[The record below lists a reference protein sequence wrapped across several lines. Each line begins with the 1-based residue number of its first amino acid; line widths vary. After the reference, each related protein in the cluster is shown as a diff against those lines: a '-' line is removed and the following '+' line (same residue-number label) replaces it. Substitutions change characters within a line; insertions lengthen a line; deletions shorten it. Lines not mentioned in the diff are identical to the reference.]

1 MLIVSL
7 TDEEAQILIESLEC
21 HITELSHE
29 IADTDSK
36 DYREKLKRKKSTL
49 NKILNEIERIEEESE
64 I

>member
-7 TDEEAQILIESLEC
+7 TAEEAQILIESLES

-36 DYREKLKRKKSTL
+36 DYREKLKHKKSTL
-49 NKILNEIERIEEESE
+49 NKILQEIENLEEESDN
-64 I
+64 

>member
-7 TDEEAQILIESLEC
+7 TAEEAHILIESLE
-21 HITELSHE
+21 HHVSELSHE

-49 NKILNEIERIEEESE
+49 NKILQEIERLEEESDE
-64 I
+64 